1 MNPLFQMMNNG
12 GGMQSELMQ
21 KLQQF
26 RQTLTGDP
34 QQTIQQMLNSGR
46 ISQNQYN
53 NAVQQAQQIMRMLGG
68 GK

>member
-12 GGMQSELMQ
+12 GGMPGGLLQ

-26 RQTLTGDP
+26 RQTFTGDP

-46 ISQNQYN
+46 ISQDQYN
-53 NAVQQAQQIMRMLGG
+53 HAGQQAQQIMRMLGG
-68 GK
+68 K

>member
-12 GGMQSELMQ
+12 GGMHGGLMQ

-26 RQTLTGDP
+26 RQSLTGDP

-46 ISQNQYN
+46 ISQDQYN

-68 GK
+68 K